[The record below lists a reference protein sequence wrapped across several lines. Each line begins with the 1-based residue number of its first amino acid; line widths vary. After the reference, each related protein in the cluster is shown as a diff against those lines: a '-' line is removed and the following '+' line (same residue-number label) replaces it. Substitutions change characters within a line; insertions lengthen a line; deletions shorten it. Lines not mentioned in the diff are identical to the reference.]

1 MADEK
6 GLPEKGLP
14 EGVVRMRDLSK
25 ALLDPLNHA
34 MAAGE
39 RQAIKMGVP
48 GEMIIEMNMNHLCS
62 VLALVEPVEVR
73 EFMIAKL
80 CREMAGLVAQHA
92 VAVRTTPGG
101 VILPPRVKLPE
112 PVVGEQANG

>member
-25 ALLDPLNHA
+25 SLLDPLNHA

-48 GEMIIEMNMNHLCS
+48 GEMIIEMNVNHLCS
-62 VLALVEPVEVR
+62 VLALIEPPQVR
-73 EFMIAKL
+73 EHMIAKI
-80 CREMAGLVAQHA
+80 CAEMASLVGQH
-92 VAVRTTPGG
+92 VTSRNTTPGG
-101 VILPPRVKLPE
+101 IFVPPRARMPNPNEVE
-112 PVVGEQANG
+112 DG